1 MLEKT
6 ILENLMQN
14 DEYTRRVLPYIKKE
28 YFSDVCEQYLFHK
41 ISTFIEKYNSLP
53 DKTSILLDIETDE
66 VGESL
71 FNDTTKYI
79 AELSDA
85 SQNIEWLVDTTEKF
99 CQEKA
104 VYNAIMESIKII
116 DGNDKTKEKG
126 AIPTILSDALSV
138 NFDNRVG
145 HDYFEDADERFDFY
159 QKIED
164 RIPFDIEYLNLI
176 TGGGL
181 PNKTLNVI
189 LAGTGVGK
197 TLAMGHM
204 AAANIKAGKNVL
216 YITLEMSE
224 ERISERIDAN
234 LLNVPVDGIKNLSK
248 DVFSSKVHNI
258 EKKTHGKLVVKE
270 YPTATAHCGNF
281 RYLLNEL
288 ALKKNFSP
296 DIIYID
302 YLNICGSMRMKMT
315 GSINSYT
322 YIKAIAEELRGL
334 AVEKNLPVVTAT
346 QLNRSGF
353 VNSDPGLE
361 DTSES
366 FGLPATADFMVALI
380 SNEEM
385 DSLNQIMIKQL
396 KNRYNDPA
404 AYRRFVVGIDK
415 PKMRLYDVEQSAQD
429 DVMDDVPVFDN
440 TTIGKSVKRD
450 FSKLIS

>member
-6 ILENLMQN
+6 ILENLLQN
-14 DEYTRRVLPYIKKE
+14 EEYSRRVLPFLKSS
-28 YFSDVCEQYLFHK
+28 YFTDVTEKYVFRK
-41 ISTFIEKYNSLP
+41 ISEFITKYNKLP
-53 DKTSILLDIETDE
+53 EKRALLLNIEDDE
-66 VGESL
+66 INESL
-71 FNDTTKYI
+71 FKESNEYVEKLGTI
-79 AELSDA
+79 NN
-85 SQNIEWLVDTTEKF
+85 NIDWLIDVTEKF

-104 VYNAIMESIKII
+104 IYNAIMESIKII
-116 DGNDKTKEKG
+116 DGKEKKKEKG
-126 AIPTILSDALSV
+126 SIPSILSDALSV
-138 NFDNRVG
+138 SFDDKIG
-145 HDYFEDADERFDFY
+145 HDYFEDVEERFDFY
-159 QKIED
+159 QNVED
-164 RIPFDIEYLNLI
+164 RIPFDLEYMNLI

-197 TLAMGHM
+197 TLAMCHM
-204 AAANIKAGKNVL
+204 AAANIKDGKNVL

-234 LLNVPVDGIKNLSK
+234 LLNVQLDQIKDMSK
-248 DVFSSKVHNI
+248 KMFSTRVYQI
-258 EKKTHGKLVVKE
+258 QEKSHGKLLVKE
-270 YPTATAHCGNF
+270 YPTATAHSGNF
-281 RYLLNEL
+281 RYLMNEL
-288 ALKKNFSP
+288 VLKKNFTP
-296 DIIYID
+296 DVLYVD

-334 AVEKNLPVVTAT
+334 AVEKDIPIITAT
-346 QLNRSGF
+346 QLNRSGY

-385 DSLNQIMIKQL
+385 DNLNQIMVKQL

-404 AYRRFVVGIDK
+404 SYRRFVVGIDR
-415 PKMRLYDVEQSAQD
+415 PKMRLYDVEQDNEEEED
-429 DVMDDVPVFDN
+429 DIPVFDN
-440 TTIGKSVKRD
+440 TTIGRSMKRD